1 MIYQRNNAD
10 SKSLKAF
17 NKSKFGRMAIMNDNR
32 DFKKRI
38 RTVLRIYLENW
49 MQKFSVSQAD
59 IAVDRFENEVD
70 IRLKRVFKKGIP
82 VLIGRINRFNEIYY
96 YTGIEICTN
105 PCYVWDDFWIRS
117 ISGPFSKYDPA
128 AI

>member
-1 MIYQRNNAD
+1 
-10 SKSLKAF
+10 
-17 NKSKFGRMAIMNDNR
+17 MNDNR

-38 RTVLRIYLENW
+38 RTILRFYLENW
-49 MQKFSVSQAD
+49 MQKFSVSQAN

-70 IRLKRVFKKGIP
+70 IHLKRVFKKGIP

-105 PCYVWDDFWIRS
+105 PCYVWNDFLDSFHIRPIFKIRS
-117 ISGPFSKYDPA
+117 RSDMTFEPYRVFQF
-128 AI
+128 